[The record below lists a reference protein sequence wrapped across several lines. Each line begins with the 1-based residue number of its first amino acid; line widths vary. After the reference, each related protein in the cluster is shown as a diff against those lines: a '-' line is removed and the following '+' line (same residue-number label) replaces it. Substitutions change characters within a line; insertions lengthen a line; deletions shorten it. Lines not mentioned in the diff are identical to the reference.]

1 MLCPMLQTTVLTS
14 TEGQKTYDNS
24 KPTRIKIVNLPNG
37 TERET
42 DDRKIN

>member
-1 MLCPMLQTTVLTS
+1 MPNATTTVLTS
-14 TEGQKTYDNS
+14 TKEKKTYDNS

>member
-1 MLCPMLQTTVLTS
+1 MPNATNDRTNINGRTKNSRQL
-14 TEGQKTYDNS
+14 KTD
-24 KPTRIKIVNLPNG
+24 KDKIVNLPNG